1 MHKFVLAFGIY
12 TNIVWQINLL
22 NYTYIQSTSLSY
34 HKDLTWA
41 SIIKVIS
48 HPFVIWVSANALEIP
63 NLSHKSGPESSIS
76 HPH

>member
-1 MHKFVLAFGIY
+1 MWKLVLAFGIY

-34 HKDLTWA
+34 RKDLTWA
-41 SIIKVIS
+41 SLIRVIS
-48 HPFVIWVSANALEIP
+48 HPFVIRIIANALEIP